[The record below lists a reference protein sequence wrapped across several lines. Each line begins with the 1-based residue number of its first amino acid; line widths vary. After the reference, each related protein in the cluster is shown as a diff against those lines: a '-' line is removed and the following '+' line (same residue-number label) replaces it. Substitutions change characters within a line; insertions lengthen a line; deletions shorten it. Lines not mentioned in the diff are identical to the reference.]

1 MKRATEWLVFVLFWA
16 IVFAIE
22 RTILSDV
29 RYGDPIEI
37 WVMGCVTVI
46 FSLGLMLYLWR
57 PDLSGFLKRVLIA
70 IPFALLFAVFMIMLT
85 GTLATSVFA
94 LPVYLFLLYKT
105 PSWKQHLSVTLILA
119 SILAVALKFSYA
131 ILNPLIPQEMSI
143 YRNFFYMVSIVFV
156 VFSYGVYLRKVKDG
170 ETVDLRVILI
180 RMLKFI
186 TAFSLYTAAWLTLQQ
201 FDERYRISLSTNSII
216 SGVLTIVFLGICYLF
231 DILPIERKK
240 KKSKLDELQN
250 QLSNFYLEEREKSS
264 SRMGKFL
271 PMRKKQSGTK
281 FL

>member
-1 MKRATEWLVFVLFWA
+1 MAIKRSTEWLVFVLFWA

-105 PSWKQHLSVTLILA
+105 PSWKQHF
-119 SILAVALKFSYA
+119 SI
-131 ILNPLIPQEMSI
+131 
-143 YRNFFYMVSIVFV
+143 
-156 VFSYGVYLRKVKDG
+156 
-170 ETVDLRVILI
+170 
-180 RMLKFI
+180 
-186 TAFSLYTAAWLTLQQ
+186 
-201 FDERYRISLSTNSII
+201 
-216 SGVLTIVFLGICYLF
+216 
-231 DILPIERKK
+231 
-240 KKSKLDELQN
+240 
-250 QLSNFYLEEREKSS
+250 FYLAFFQINIVQLAFQFV
-264 SRMGKFL
+264 KFA
-271 PMRKKQSGTK
+271 
-281 FL
+281 FLFLSFDRHEVE

>member
-1 MKRATEWLVFVLFWA
+1 MKRSTEWLVFLLFWA

-29 RYGDPIEI
+29 RYGDPIRI
-37 WVMGCVTVI
+37 WVMVCVTVI
-46 FSLGLMLYLWR
+46 FWLGYMLYWWR
-57 PDLSGFLKRVLIA
+57 ADLSGFLKRVLIA
-70 IPFALLFAVFMIMLT
+70 IPFALLFAVFLIILT
-85 GTLATSVFA
+85 GTLAISFFAISVYF
-94 LPVYLFLLYKT
+94 FLTYKT
-105 PSWKQHLSVTLILA
+105 PSWKQHFSVTLILA

-156 VFSYGVYLRKVKDG
+156 VFFYGIYLRKVKDG

-186 TAFSLYTAAWLTLQQ
+186 TVFSLYTAAWLTLQQ
-201 FDERYRISLSTNSII
+201 FGERYGISLSINSIV
-216 SGVLTIVFLGICYLF
+216 SCVLTIVFLGICYLF

-240 KKSKLDELQN
+240 KKSKLDELQS
-250 QLSNFYLEEREKSS
+250 QLNDVYLKEREKSKS
-264 SRMGKFL
+264 S
-271 PMRKKQSGTK
+271 SD
-281 FL
+281 